1 MMTYFVMNSIGNASY
16 QIVTCPSC
24 CSTGGWPSWVEQ
36 HMLQCLFF
44 VTKEAHGVGGIASV
58 GMSAIVADSTRAF

>member
-1 MMTYFVMNSIGNASY
+1 MTYFMMNSIGNASF

-24 CSTGGWPSWVEQ
+24 CSTGGWSSWVEQ
-36 HMLQCLFF
+36 HMLFF